1 MYGYFLGNFWGKLGN
16 FLFHDLVT
24 LVASNNSIEWSSKCW
39 GREKGELLDEQNLR
53 GQTSQDLTS
62 LYLLCRRTNCTNLK
76 LFEFETAWIWNCSNL
91 KLFEFETVRIR
102 NCLILS
108 AEQFFN
114 CLNFKMFDFKTV
126 QISNCSLLKMLR
138 NWNWP
143 KFNFKLVE
151 LIWVRS

>member
-76 LFEFETAWIWNCSNL
+76 LFEFETARIWNCSNL
-91 KLFEFETVRIR
+91 KLFEFETARIWNSSNLKLLEFEIAR
-102 NCLILS
+102 IWNCSILKLLEFETVWFWNCLILS
-108 AEQFFN
+108 AEQIFN
-114 CLNFKMFDFKTV
+114 A
-126 QISNCSLLKMLR
+126 SNLKLTE
-138 NWNWP
+138 
-143 KFNFKLVE
+143 F
-151 LIWVRS
+151 

>member
-76 LFEFETAWIWNCSNL
+76 LFEFETARIWNCSNL
-91 KLFEFETVRIR
+91 KLFEFETARIWNSSNLKLLEFEIAR
-102 NCLILS
+102 
-108 AEQFFN
+108 
-114 CLNFKMFDFKTV
+114 
-126 QISNCSLLKMLR
+126 ISNCSLLKCFEFETDRSLIL
-138 NWNWP
+138 NWSNW
-143 KFNFKLVE
+143 FGCNLKLILE
-151 LIWVRS
+151 KC